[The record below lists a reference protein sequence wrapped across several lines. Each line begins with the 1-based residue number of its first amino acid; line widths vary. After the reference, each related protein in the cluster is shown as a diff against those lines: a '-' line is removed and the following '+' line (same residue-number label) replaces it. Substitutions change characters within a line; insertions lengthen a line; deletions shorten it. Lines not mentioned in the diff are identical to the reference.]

1 MPVMPYLFSVS
12 VFCIPLFCADA
23 SKTTT
28 HSDTVTLKKIIQPFA
43 HIQMHHNGITVPM
56 LGLII
61 DAAYSK
67 YARFVR
73 IRCMSS
79 ESDSFEALQI
89 PRTLIWSED
98 PRKNELMPELKHHKT
113 GSLLFTKLSFDDPTT
128 NVLDYGVESFNEQD
142 HSQVTFNCIVHPN
155 DTTARECRIVC
166 ENPLDISSNFNN
178 QTFSRIHTLSIQAAR
193 IIGINAL
200 NVLCS
205 KLPYLQNLYIM
216 NTELEDTTLSLT
228 HKELVHCEIAHTNL
242 KSITSLETPLLR
254 RLILINNQ
262 IDAFNTNVI
271 GLRSFK
277 LFFNNI
283 GFIEKT
289 VPYQPDWVKPLY
301 IDLRKNPL
309 KGDAITI
316 TKTQLLKQSSENK
329 EKAEKS

>member
-1 MPVMPYLFSVS
+1 MPVMQYLFSVS

-43 HIQMHHNGITVPM
+43 HIQMNHNGITVPM

-67 YARFVR
+67 HAHFVR
-73 IRCMSS
+73 IKCMSR
-79 ESDSFEALQI
+79 ESNSFEVLQI

-98 PRKNELMPELKHHKT
+98 PRKNKLMPKLKHYAT
-113 GSLLFTKLSFDDPTT
+113 GSELFTELSFNDPS
-128 NVLDYGVESFNEQD
+128 VGALDYQIESFNEQD

-155 DTTARECRIVC
+155 DTTSRECRIIC
-166 ENPLDISSNFNN
+166 DNPLDISGDFNN
-178 QTFSRIHTLSIQAAR
+178 QTFSRIHTLGIQATR
-193 IIGINAL
+193 IIGINML

-205 KLPYLQNLYIM
+205 KLPYLQSLYIM
-216 NTELEDTTLSLT
+216 HTELEDTTLSLA

-242 KSITSLETPLLR
+242 KSITSLKTPLLR

-271 GLRSFK
+271 GLQSFK
-277 LFFNNI
+277 LFFDNI

-309 KGDAITI
+309 KGDAVTI
-316 TKTQLLKQSSENK
+316 TKTQLLKHSSEKK